1 MAQNRYVE
9 VYMAGVGGQGMQS
22 VGKML
27 LEAGQN
33 FYKHCFFMPQYG
45 ALMRGELIT
54 CSVILS
60 DEPILSWGSRNPPTA
75 IAMGKEAFH
84 LLDKA
89 IRPGGSLFVDNT
101 LVQEKSQRTDIK
113 AYYIPT
119 TKEAAEIGSPQVAN
133 MILMGAYLE
142 ATKAI
147 ALDEFER
154 HLEETF
160 KGRRGEHLL
169 PLNRQALRRGA
180 DIVKQQQK
188 KK

>member
-1 MAQNRYVE
+1 MATKRYVE

-22 VGKML
+22 VGKLL
-27 LEAGQN
+27 LEAGHAY
-33 FYKHCFFMPQYG
+33 YKHAFFMPQYG

-60 DEPILSWGSRNPPTA
+60 DDPIMTWGSRNPPTA
-75 IAMGKEAFH
+75 IAMGMEAFR

-89 IRPGGSLFVDNT
+89 VQPGGSLFVDNT

-119 TKEAAEIGSPQVAN
+119 TKVASEIGNPMVAN
-133 MILMGAYLE
+133 MVLLGAYLE

-147 ALDEFER
+147 AMEEFEK
-154 HLEETF
+154 HLDNIF
-160 KGRRGEHLL
+160 KGRRGEALL
-169 PLNRQALRRGA
+169 PLNRQALRQGA
-180 DIVKQQQK
+180 AIVKQQQK
-188 KK
+188 K